1 MKTLSATEFSRN
13 FSRVLDSLEH
23 GGGEIVILRNKHPVA
38 GLIPGA
44 PRMTAQEVFADL
56 YRTIDDAEGR
66 VWLADIEKGERLLSA
81 ETKEAGPWQP

>member
-1 MKTLSATEFSRN
+1 
-13 FSRVLDSLEH
+13 
-23 GGGEIVILRNKHPVA
+23 
-38 GLIPGA
+38 
-44 PRMTAQEVFADL
+44 MTAQEVFADL